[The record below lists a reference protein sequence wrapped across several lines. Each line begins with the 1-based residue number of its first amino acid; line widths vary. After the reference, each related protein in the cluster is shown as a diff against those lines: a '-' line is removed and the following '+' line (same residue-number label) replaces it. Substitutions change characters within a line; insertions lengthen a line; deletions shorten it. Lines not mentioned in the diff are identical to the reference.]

1 MKCLYRNILLIFF
14 FTSGQVREIQPPS
27 GSIKMKMIKT
37 TIDIFKKGKRKF
49 EDRIGYLLIQ
59 NKWKKIEKEDIDT
72 VNTETLK
79 HVLSI
84 YKNNFNREDTTQ
96 LDSYSKIF
104 RDILYVMENED
115 GTVGYCGYYIKP
127 GFSSRGLK
135 IKSVIYSFAIDKT
148 YRKKK
153 YGEKLL
159 IESIKEMKFNKISS
173 IELYVNENN
182 LPAIKLYE
190 KVGFHTV
197 EKAIDMLGQDEK
209 YNKME
214 LELM

>member
-1 MKCLYRNILLIFF
+1 MNMIKIIINIL
-14 FTSGQVREIQPPS
+14 
-27 GSIKMKMIKT
+27 
-37 TIDIFKKGKRKF
+37 KGCKRKF
-49 EDRIGYLLIQ
+49 ENTIGYLLIK
-59 NKWKKIEKEDIDT
+59 NRWREIEKEDIDI

-79 HVLSI
+79 NVLSI
-84 YKNNFNREDTTQ
+84 YKTNFNRENTAQ
-96 LDSYSKIF
+96 LDHYSKMF
-104 RDILYVMENED
+104 RDILYVIENED